1 MKIKNK
7 TTLLNIITS
16 LLLQLI
22 ALIYGFLNSRLIIQ
36 YFGSNVNGLIAS
48 LNQFLSYIT
57 LIEGGITGVITAA
70 LYAPLVSGD
79 QNKISAI
86 LVTTKRFFRIVGIIF
101 IIYSIILGVVYPL
114 VSSEGFDLYFVFLLT
129 IILSLNLLIQYMLS
143 LTYKTLLVAD
153 KKIYIVSISQI
164 LVYIL
169 NIVMSLICVNF
180 FPNVLIYKLINGI
193 TFLVQPII
201 YTIYV
206 RKNYHI
212 DKKTKYDNELIKSRW
227 EGFAINVAA
236 FIHFSTDAIILTI
249 FTNLKVVSVYSVY
262 ALVTS
267 GLRAIVNSIA
277 TAITPTIGHSYA
289 KGNFDDLNKK
299 MDLYEYIMNFS
310 VFFLFTVGAL
320 LITPFVML
328 YTKNI
333 NDAEYYQPVFGILII
348 VSEVLY
354 LIKFPHLNLAY
365 CANQF
370 KKLTIPAFIEA
381 GLNIVCSIVLVNVFG
396 LIGVAIGTIIAMFFR
411 LIYQIY
417 FTTKIIESRH
427 QWNFYEKIIFFTIPT
442 IIGGLIYYF
451 WFPKPID
458 ASVSSWIVCAI
469 IYSSCFLLLYFI
481 TSLIFFRKELFIIKN
496 YLLKKNKKN

>member
-1 MKIKNK
+1 
-7 TTLLNIITS
+7 
-16 LLLQLI
+16 
-22 ALIYGFLNSRLIIQ
+22 
-36 YFGSNVNGLIAS
+36 
-48 LNQFLSYIT
+48 
-57 LIEGGITGVITAA
+57 
-70 LYAPLVSGD
+70 
-79 QNKISAI
+79 
-86 LVTTKRFFRIVGIIF
+86 
-101 IIYSIILGVVYPL
+101 
-114 VSSEGFDLYFVFLLT
+114 
-129 IILSLNLLIQYMLS
+129 MLS

-299 MDLYEYIMNFS
+299 N
-310 VFFLFTVGAL
+310 G
-320 LITPFVML
+320 
-328 YTKNI
+328 
-333 NDAEYYQPVFGILII
+333 
-348 VSEVLY
+348 
-354 LIKFPHLNLAY
+354 
-365 CANQF
+365 
-370 KKLTIPAFIEA
+370 FI
-381 GLNIVCSIVLVNVFG
+381 
-396 LIGVAIGTIIAMFFR
+396 
-411 LIYQIY
+411 
-417 FTTKIIESRH
+417 
-427 QWNFYEKIIFFTIPT
+427 
-442 IIGGLIYYF
+442 
-451 WFPKPID
+451 
-458 ASVSSWIVCAI
+458 
-469 IYSSCFLLLYFI
+469 
-481 TSLIFFRKELFIIKN
+481 
-496 YLLKKNKKN
+496 